1 MIYGIPD
8 PKNVMSSWWIKPE
21 KSGMVVI
28 YKASYVLEEE
38 GDIGGVRPLDFL
50 WHLIV
55 QRTPIYTSPQQNQ
68 TKWTFQVSDLLCP
81 KRVSFSSEPCE
92 ISGFVWCLL

>member
-38 GDIGGVRPLDFL
+38 GDIGGGETLRFSM
-50 WHLIV
+50 
-55 QRTPIYTSPQQNQ
+55 TP
-68 TKWTFQVSDLLCP
+68 DCP
-81 KRVSFSSEPCE
+81 KDSNLHIPPTKSNEVNLPNIGSPLPKT
-92 ISGFVWCLL
+92 GFFFQ